1 MDFDD
6 QPAAPLPDLT
16 SADRMTEHRA
26 PGTQRGAY
34 RWYVLGVLMAALA
47 LSLIDRQI
55 LTILAGPVK
64 ADLNLSDAEL
74 GLLYGTA
81 FAVFYSLFG
90 IPLGRLA
97 DAWVRT
103 RLMALSLLGWSAM
116 TIFSGLAT
124 NLMQLSIARM
134 GVGVGE
140 ATANP
145 VAYSLLSDY
154 FPKEKRATAI
164 AIYSSGVALGVG
176 GSLWAGGAV
185 VDLWTHWFGTGPTP
199 FGLKGWQA
207 AFIAVGLPGIL
218 LAGLVLSLREPERG
232 ATDGMPQSARTTAPW
247 SAFWA
252 EVFAILPPFTVL
264 NLVRLK
270 APRAV
275 WRTHILVVLGIAA
288 VATAMAIF
296 TNAIEPAA
304 KRHVLFVIGNF
315 EITGHTLQWTALSI
329 GIYGVFAWAQSLRLR
344 DAPAFALIW
353 KSPPMVALLAAAALE
368 MITNYGLTAFTP
380 FYAVTTFHMPLARVG
395 LEMGIVAGLAGL
407 IGTNLGGIAADYFRG
422 KNPSGRLYVSL
433 FAMVAPV
440 PLVPVMLAAPTLE
453 ILLAWWM
460 LVGTIVTAWLAGIAS
475 STQDLVLPRM
485 RGTSAAALTLSMT
498 MIGLGLGPYSAGL
511 VADVTGSLYTGI
523 VSVYAV
529 VPLTALCMI
538 IAIRTIGKTEATLL
552 DRARAAGEPL
562 SP

>member
-1 MDFDD
+1 
-6 QPAAPLPDLT
+6 
-16 SADRMTEHRA
+16 MTGDRA

-97 DAWVRT
+97 DVWVRT
-103 RLMALSLLGWSAM
+103 RLMALSLFGWSLM
-116 TIFSGLAT
+116 TIFSGLAA
-124 NLMQLSIARM
+124 NLGQLAIARM

-176 GSLWAGGAV
+176 GSLWVGGAV
-185 VDLWTHWFGTGPTP
+185 VDLWTHWFGAGSTP

-218 LAGLVLSLREPERG
+218 LAALVLNLREPRRG
-232 ATDGMPQSARTTAPW
+232 ATDGMPEATAATAPW

-252 EVFAILPPFTVL
+252 EVFAILPPFTL
-264 NLVRLK
+264 INLVRLK

-275 WRTHILVVLGIAA
+275 WRTHLLVMLVIAA
-288 VATAMAIF
+288 VATGMAIF
-296 TNAIEPAA
+296 ANAIEPAV
-304 KRHVLFVIGNF
+304 KRHVLFIVGGF
-315 EITGHTLQWTALSI
+315 EITGHTLQWTALSVGVY
-329 GIYGVFAWAQSLRLR
+329 GIFSWAQSLRLR
-344 DAPAFALIW
+344 DAPAFALIL

-368 MITNYGLTAFTP
+368 MIMNYGLTAFTP
-380 FYAVTTFHMPLARVG
+380 LYAVTTFHLPLARVG

-407 IGTNLGGIAADYFRG
+407 IGTNLGGVVADYFRS

-433 FAMVAPV
+433 FAMVAPA
-440 PLVPVMLAAPTLE
+440 PLVPVMLAAPSLE
-453 ILLAWWM
+453 VLLAWWM
-460 LVGTIVTAWLAGIAS
+460 LVGTVVTAWLAGIAS

-498 MIGLGLGPYSAGL
+498 MFGLGLGPYTTGL
-511 VADVTGSLYTGI
+511 IADVTGSLYTGI

-529 VPLTALCMI
+529 VPLMALCMI
-538 IAIRTIGKTEATLL
+538 VAIRTIGRSEATLVA
-552 DRARAAGEPL
+552 RARAAGEPL
-562 SP
+562 NP